1 MRLFAMWMI
10 NYLIVVLGKLFGSK
24 LYKDLHPI
32 DTTSKQT
39 PRGDKDE

>member
-1 MRLFAMWMI
+1 MQILIEYLI
-10 NYLIVVLGKLFGSK
+10 NYLVTVLGKLFGSK

-32 DTTSKQT
+32 DKTHKQT